1 MRRGRR
7 IRDGDKPSET
17 EKVAISAACEKL
29 IAQVLL
35 PRFLPAIRPTEFNY
49 PVNIAGRWHGNGY
62 RFVTRY
68 RSGYPE
74 NKGKEFDAPFARLE
88 YVSSDC
94 FDISWFR
101 HTGTWF
107 RLHRGVTLAEAIQ
120 LIGAGGVLSP
130 PC

>member
-1 MRRGRR
+1 MRRKQSNAGN
-7 IRDGDKPSET
+7 KPSET
-17 EKVAISAACEKL
+17 EKVAIIAACEKL

-49 PVNIAGRWHGNGY
+49 PVDIAGRWHGGGY
-62 RFVTRY
+62 RFLVRY

-74 NKGKEFDAPFARLE
+74 NKGEEFDAPFARLE
-88 YVSSDC
+88 YVSPDC

-107 RLHRGVTLAEAIQ
+107 RLHHRVALAEAVG